1 MNNFVLFL
9 VCLAIGVGLG
19 ATYGVLNF
27 VKMIFKNNII
37 ISNILNF
44 VFGVGCGIVALLAT
58 INLNFGQ
65 FRWFIVLGFV
75 LGVIIERKT
84 LGKLF
89 AKIFLWLYNKFS
101 KWISA
106 LKNTKVVKK
115 ILKWEMEKL

>member
-9 VCLAIGVGLG
+9 ICLLIGVGLG

-27 VKMIFKNNII
+27 IKLLFKNNII
-37 ISNILNF
+37 VSNILNL
-44 VFGVGCGIVALLAT
+44 VYGLGCGIVALVTT

-65 FRWFIVLGFV
+65 FRWFVVLGFV
-75 LGVIIERKT
+75 LGVVIERKT

-89 AKIFLWLYNKFS
+89 AKIFLWLYNKLS
-101 KWISA
+101 KCLSA

-115 ILKWEMEKL
+115 ILK